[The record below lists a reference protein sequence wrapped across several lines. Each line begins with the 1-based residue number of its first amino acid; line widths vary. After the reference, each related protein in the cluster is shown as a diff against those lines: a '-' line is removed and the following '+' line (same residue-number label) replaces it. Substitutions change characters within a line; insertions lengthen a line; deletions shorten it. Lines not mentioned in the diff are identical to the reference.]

1 MGELIKPL
9 GMGVGEKD
17 HGHEHAPDPQV
28 IDNEKKAAE
37 KVAQEG
43 CYQIYKEFKKKNGM
57 VHW

>member
-1 MGELIKPL
+1 
-9 GMGVGEKD
+9 MGVGEKD
-17 HGHEHAPDPQV
+17 HGHDHAPDEQV